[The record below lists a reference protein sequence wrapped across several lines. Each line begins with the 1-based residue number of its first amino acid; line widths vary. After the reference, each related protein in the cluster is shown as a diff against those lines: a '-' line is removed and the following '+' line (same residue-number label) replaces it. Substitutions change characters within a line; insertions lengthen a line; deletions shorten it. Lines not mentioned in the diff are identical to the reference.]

1 MFETFTQIDTP
12 LEYGE
17 SAVASVLFL
26 VGLGAGRWLGK
37 FIYGFIAAILFL
49 GLLAI
54 PIWEIANGSLS
65 GWKDISLGSVGL
77 GLIIGTVLFPLYSL
91 SDAYKRIEVLEE
103 KNKEIEHKR
112 E

>member
-1 MFETFTQIDTP
+1 MFESFKQIDTP

-17 SAVASVLFL
+17 SAVAVFL
-26 VGLGAGRWLGK
+26 IGLRAGSWLGK
-37 FIYGFIAAILFL
+37 FIYGFMLGILFL

-65 GWKDISLGSVGL
+65 GWRDISLGSVGL
-77 GLIIGTVLFPLYSL
+77 GLIIGIVLFPLYSL
-91 SDAYKRIEVLEE
+91 SNAYQRIEALE
-103 KNKEIEHKR
+103 NKIKLTENNR